1 MLSLTHIILYNLVC
15 VKRQLFLCKFN
26 DIHLIEYPFYFITN
40 FKLIPTQF
48 TFYSISFPFDF
59 VQFNLHFIFT
69 FILNLFYQQQG
80 HIQFI
85 STYLNLSAISNH
97 FYLAHNSSFNLIN
110 STSISVF
117 HELINYHTSI
127 LEFNLFY
134 FYPSLDFIQL
144 DSNLIPFFNFNSF
157 IYKCYFICSFTNTI

>member
-1 MLSLTHIILYNLVC
+1 
-15 VKRQLFLCKFN
+15 
-26 DIHLIEYPFYFITN
+26 
-40 FKLIPTQF
+40 LIPTQF

-59 VQFNLHFIFT
+59 IQFNLHFIFT

-134 FYPSLDFIQL
+134 FTQVWILF
-144 DSNLIPFFNFNSF
+144 NLIQISFHFSISIHLFTNVTSFVHLQTQFNFNSPFWF
-157 IYKCYFICSFTNTI
+157 ITIYI